1 MWLFLLGVKNMA
13 KRYRYAF
20 VKKKEA
26 EKGKL
31 SVGLAVSSIGL
42 FVLAL
47 LASFWIPE
55 YGFVAGGIS
64 LFAMM
69 LSIYGFIMG
78 LAGFSEENRVHRTCI
93 IGSISNGIIVVMW
106 LGFYLL
112 GV

>member
-1 MWLFLLGVKNMA
+1 MA

-20 VKKKEA
+20 VRKKEA
-26 EKGKL
+26 AKGKL
-31 SVGLAVSSIGL
+31 SIGL
-42 FVLAL
+42 TISSL
-47 LASFWIPE
+47 LLLVAAVVVSFWVPE
-55 YGFVAGGIS
+55 QYTFITGGIS

-78 LAGFSEENRVHRTCI
+78 LSSFSEENRMHRTSI

-106 LGFYLL
+106 LGFYLM

>member
-1 MWLFLLGVKNMA
+1 MA

-20 VKKKEA
+20 VRKKEA
-26 EKGKL
+26 AKGKL
-31 SVGLAVSSIGL
+31 SIGLAISS
-42 FVLAL
+42 L
-47 LASFWIPE
+47 LLLMAAVVVSFWVPE
-55 YGFVAGGIS
+55 QYAFITGGIS

-78 LAGFSEENRVHRTCI
+78 LSSFSEENRMHRTSI

-106 LGFYLL
+106 LGFYLM